1 MTNKEIVETLDNVGV
16 ILFDLDIK
24 GKQCF
29 QMSNILNALKAIRNE
44 IGSRDKERGE
54 DNNDDI
60 HARTSDDSS
69 R

>member
-29 QMSNILNALKAIRNE
+29 QMSNILKALNAVRNE
-44 IGSRDKERGE
+44 LESRDKERGE
-54 DNNDDI
+54 SNDDI
-60 HARTSDDSS
+60 HTRTDNDSS